1 MATYIYIRGFNY
13 KELIEVTLKV
23 PLLLICDG
31 NIYIYIYILYG
42 EGESS
47 RYVILN

>member
-31 NIYIYIYILYG
+31 NIYIYIYIYCMVKGKVADMLY
-42 EGESS
+42 
-47 RYVILN
+47 